1 MHKRK
6 ISDMGKLLDSL
17 KEYFRTATE
26 EEKNQFDYLNDIG
39 MSVDEYVESL
49 PKCSNCGNVMFV
61 DNDSLVDNMTC
72 EPSNLVRWKCPKCNC
87 EKV

>member
-1 MHKRK
+1 
-6 ISDMGKLLDSL
+6 
-17 KEYFRTATE
+17 
-26 EEKNQFDYLNDIG
+26 

-72 EPSNLVRWKCPKCNC
+72 EPSNLVRCKCPKCNC
-87 EKV
+87 EKVRFK